1 MSFYLEQIVRISH
14 RQTGRDTQRDRET
27 ERDRDREKG
36 RDRDNGK
43 EKQQQISAS
52 FFVAADNAV
61 GGMCTTT
68 AKDTKGT
75 CTDDN
80 AVCTQIVGGRCK
92 CRMNYSE
99 DSAGVCSEFF
109 FVCLT
114 VR

>member
-1 MSFYLEQIVRISH
+1 MSFYLKQIVRISH
-14 RQTGRDTQRDRET
+14 RQTGRDTERDREIERESETVRKT
-27 ERDRDREKG
+27 ETTEKK
-36 RDRDNGK
+36 NHNK
-43 EKQQQISAS
+43 ISAS
-52 FFVAADNAV
+52 FCIVADNAV

-80 AVCTQIVGGRCK
+80 AVCTRIVGGRCT

-109 FVCLT
+109 FLCLS